1 MEKNEFLEFIKE
13 ECEKNNIQ
21 ISNEEIEKLY
31 IYMKEILEWN
41 EKVNVTAIKDEKE
54 FIVKHFIDSL
64 TIEKYITNGE
74 KVLDIGTGAGFPG
87 IPIKITKNKSHVDL
101 VDSVNKK
108 LNVIRDIIP
117 KIKLEDIECIHTRAE
132 DLAKNVKYRESYDVV
147 TSRAVANLTTLVE
160 YMLPFVKV
168 GGKIICMKGP
178 NVEEELAESKK
189 AISILGGKIEQIE
202 NINIDSDYERNIIII
217 KKEKPTPKQY
227 PRGQGKPLKEPIK

>member
-1 MEKNEFLEFIKE
+1 M
-13 ECEKNNIQ
+13 
-21 ISNEEIEKLY
+21 
-31 IYMKEILEWN
+31 
-41 EKVNVTAIKDEKE
+41 
-54 FIVKHFIDSL
+54 
-64 TIEKYITNGE
+64 
-74 KVLDIGTGAGFPG
+74 
-87 IPIKITKNKSHVDL
+87 